1 MSYLIKNAKVVDP
14 NSPHKGKTVDILI
27 EQGNIMQIGKD
38 LKADKN
44 VKIIEHENLHV
55 SPGWFDM
62 QANFCDP
69 GFEYKEDLHS
79 GMRAAA
85 QGGFTGVCVMPATN
99 PPLHTKSQIE
109 YVVNSCKNNVVD
121 VFPTG
126 CLTQNSEGKEMTEMY
141 DMKQAGAIAFTDYKS
156 SIDDSGLLVRLLQ
169 YAQNTNTLIITHC
182 EEESLTVGGQMNEGE
197 TSTHLGLKGIPALAE
212 ELMVQRNINLLA
224 YAGGKMHIPTIS
236 GKHSIDFIKQAKNK
250 NLQLS
255 AGIAA
260 HQLLLHDEQ
269 LEEFNT
275 NLKVT
280 PPLRDKSETEAL
292 KRAVINDVIDVIVS
306 DHCPE
311 DIENKDV
318 EFDHAA
324 FGIIALETAY
334 AAANTAMQNPPL
346 TPPGRRTEK
355 LVEKLSINPRKI
367 LGLEVPSVKEGERAN
382 LTFFNPDLKWEF
394 TEKHIVSK
402 SKNTPF
408 VGYHFTGKALGVI
421 NNNKLVVCK

>member
-1 MSYLIKNAKVVDP
+1 MSTILIKNAKVVDP
-14 NSPHKGKTVDILI
+14 NSPHKNKTVDILI
-27 EQGNIMQIGKD
+27 ESGTITQIGKD
-38 LKADKN
+38 LKADKSA
-44 VKIIEHENLHV
+44 KIVEHENLHV

-69 GFEYKEDLHS
+69 GYEFKEDLQS

-121 VFPTG
+121 VYPAG
-126 CLTQNSEGKEMTEMY
+126 CLTQHSAGKEMTEMF
-141 DMKQAGAIAFTDYKS
+141 DMKQAGAIAFTDFKH

-182 EEESLTVGGQMNEGE
+182 EEESLTAGGQMNEGV
-197 TSTHLGLKGIPALAE
+197 TSTHLGLKGMPAIAE
-212 ELMVQRNINLLA
+212 ELVVQRNINLLS
-224 YAGGKMHIPTIS
+224 YAGGKMHIPTVS
-236 GKHSIDFIKQAKNK
+236 SKYSLDAIKQAKNK
-250 NLQLS
+250 SIQVS
-255 AGIAA
+255 TGVAA
-260 HQLLLHDEQ
+260 HQLLLTDEQ
-269 LEEFNT
+269 LEEFDT

-292 KRAVINDVIDVIVS
+292 KRAVVNDVIDVIVS
-306 DHCPE
+306 DHCPQ

-334 AAANTAMQNPPL
+334 ASANTALHDKIEN
-346 TPPGRRTEK
+346 EK
-355 LVEKLSINPRKI
+355 MVEKLSINPRKI
-367 LGLEVPSVKEGERAN
+367 LGLNIESVKVGEKAN
-382 LTFFNPDLKWEF
+382 LTLFNPDLKWEF
-394 TEKHIVSK
+394 TEKQIASK

-421 NNNKLVVCK
+421 NNGKVAMCK

>member
-1 MSYLIKNAKVVDP
+1 MSYLIKNVKVVDP
-14 NSPHKGKTVDILI
+14 NSPHNKKTVDILV
-27 EQGNIMQIGKD
+27 EQGLIAAIGSN

-44 VKIIEHENLHV
+44 ARVLEGENLHA

-69 GFEYKEDLHS
+69 GHEYKEDLQS

-121 VFPTG
+121 VYPAG
-126 CLTQNSEGKEMTEMY
+126 CLTQNCEGKEMTEMF
-141 DMKQAGAIAFTDYKS
+141 DMKQAGAIAFSDYKN
-156 SIDDSGLLVRLLQ
+156 SIKDSGLVVRLLQ
-169 YAQNTNTLIITHC
+169 YAHNTGTLVITHC
-182 EEESLTVGGQMNEGE
+182 EEKSLTAGGQMNEGE
-197 TSTHLGLKGIPALAE
+197 TSTHMGLKGIPALAE
-212 ELMVQRNINLLA
+212 ELMVQRNINLLS
-224 YAGGKMHIPTIS
+224 YAGGRMHIPTVS
-236 GKHSIDFIKQAKNK
+236 TKLSADSIKQAKSK
-250 NLQLS
+250 GLQIS

-260 HQLLLHDEQ
+260 HQLLLHDEH
-269 LEEFNT
+269 LEEFDTHLKT
-275 NLKVT
+275 N

-292 KRAVINDVIDVIVS
+292 KRAVVNDAIDVIVS

-311 DIENKDV
+311 DVENKDV

-334 AAANTAMQNPPL
+334 AAANTALHDKAELMQM
-346 TPPGRRTEK
+346 
-355 LVEKLSINPRKI
+355 VEKLSINPRKI
-367 LGLEVPSVKEGERAN
+367 LGLTVPVIKEGEKAN
-382 LTFFNPDLKWEF
+382 LTIFNPKLEWEF
-394 TEKHIVSK
+394 TEKQIASK

-408 VGYHFTGKALGVI
+408 LGKKFTGKAIAVV
-421 NNNKLVVCK
+421 NNSRMVVCK